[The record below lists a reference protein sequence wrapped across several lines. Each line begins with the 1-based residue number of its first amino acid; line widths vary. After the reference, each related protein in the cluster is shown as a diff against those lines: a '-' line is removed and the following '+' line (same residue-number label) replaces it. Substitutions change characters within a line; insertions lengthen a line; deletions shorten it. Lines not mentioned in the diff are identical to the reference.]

1 MDNILIED
9 SLKVRMY
16 NMELKLS
23 EIRAAC
29 YDMLKELKEL
39 KKNAKMP

>member
-1 MDNILIED
+1 MDTLNWRFDKIE
-9 SLKVRMY
+9 
-16 NMELKLS
+16 EKLG